1 MIRRALKGK
10 PLDSSHSTSMVFQHF
25 LRLPWHTVLD
35 NGALALKFQGAGKEE
50 REACHGNDS
59 FSRTIRA

>member
-1 MIRRALKGK
+1 
-10 PLDSSHSTSMVFQHF
+10 MVFQHF

-59 FSRTIRA
+59 FSRTIKA